1 MEDNLRKE
9 KNLIYFTNRNNKVYT
24 FDINTATLYGVKGKP
39 IKLYNRE
46 LTNACANVS
55 YYNSENENSELY
67 YCLYRLL
74 KEENTQERIQE
85 IMLLADSLENAGIR
99 NFARYGST
107 ILNDTI
113 ANFILQNKKAFFK
126 IAKATEEKNFHDI
139 YEETLRRKIFI
150 RFNLDDENEKDME
163 IYRCLMSVYNDYRYK
178 DSFTNEDMELFIY
191 YLKRDDVFYP
201 FSSIDFKGRI
211 HIDAYRVK
219 DVICDF
225 LLKAKEIGYTPTRD
239 NLYYQVTLVKKTFL
253 AMMNGRVERN
263 LKKLYS
269 THTKVWEYEDDTFKL
284 ITPKTEKD
292 FQNEANQQ
300 HNCVYNLYLEK
311 AVENQTHIC
320 FFRKKDNLEKSYITC
335 EIKNGKIIQ
344 FLKAYNQRISSEED
358 KKLYTEFS
366 DFLSQNW

>member
-1 MEDNLRKE
+1 MENNLRKE
-9 KNLIYFTNRNNKVYT
+9 KNLIYFTNKQNRVYT

-39 IKLYNRE
+39 IKLYNKE
-46 LTNACANVS
+46 LYNACANVS
-55 YYNSENENSELY
+55 FYHNGNENSELY

-74 KEENTQERIQE
+74 KDENTKEKIRE
-85 IMLLADSLENAGIR
+85 ILLLADSLENAGIK
-99 NFARYGST
+99 NFSRYGST
-107 ILNDTI
+107 ILDDTI
-113 ANFILQNKKAFFK
+113 ASFILQNKKTFFK
-126 IAKATEEKNFHDI
+126 IAKTLEEKNFHDI
-139 YEETLRRKIFI
+139 YEETLRRKVFN
-150 RFNLDDENEKDME
+150 RFNLNTDNERDME
-163 IYRCLMSVYNDYRYK
+163 IYRCLKSVYSDYRYRDSIENK
-178 DSFTNEDMELFIY
+178 DIELFIY
-191 YLKRDDVFYP
+191 YLKRDDVYYT
-201 FSSIDFKGRI
+201 FSSIDFKGKI
-211 HIDAYRVK
+211 YFDVYRVK
-219 DVICDF
+219 DVIFDF
-225 LLKAKEIGYTPTRD
+225 LLKAKEIGYTPTKD
-239 NLYYQVTLVKKTFL
+239 NLYYQITLVKKTFL

-263 LKKLYS
+263 LERLYS
-269 THTKVWEYEDDTFKL
+269 THTKVWEYEDDTFK
-284 ITPKTEKD
+284 IVIPKTEKD